1 MLAPAWG
8 PLGAGDMVMASMAVG
23 AAGLVL
29 EGTAGVMDVGCNG
42 ENGAFQ
48 GPGGGR

>member
-1 MLAPAWG
+1 MLTPAWG
-8 PLGAGDMVMASMAVG
+8 PLGAGDMVMASVAIG

-29 EGTAGVMDVGCNG
+29 EGTAGAMDVGSDG

-48 GPGGGR
+48 GPGG